1 MTKARLAAIGV
12 SLAALAFGAYRGFN
26 PEPSLAFSVL
36 EQIAYEIVLAPE
48 ALHPYRDRLGA
59 DLAVT
64 AAGRPLL
71 LLDDDVIELTG
82 RSDDAI
88 DAAKVSSGVKARHFA
103 VDQTGAVWVATDE
116 ALGRI
121 EPGGFRSVIALP
133 MQWGDARLVV
143 SDRQRTIF
151 VYGGAHGPNE
161 MRGGIVAV
169 RANGDTEFLVESPE
183 LPIVAVAATPRGLVV
198 ATAHDILYLEQHDLH
213 LVTRTNGDAK
223 IVSVA
228 YSAPSN
234 TLFYSTAGAVY
245 AMKGLAGVAI
255 AQGLGGELAYA
266 RGSLYVLDRVKA
278 ALVRLDGVDQL

>member
-12 SLAALAFGAYRGFN
+12 SLAALAFGAYRWLN

-36 EQIAYEIVLAPE
+36 EQIAYEIVLPPE
-48 ALHPYRDRLGA
+48 ALQPYIERVGA
-59 DLAVT
+59 DLAIT

-71 LLDDDVIELTG
+71 RLDDDVIELQG
-82 RSDDAI
+82 RSDKVI
-88 DAAKVSSGVKARHFA
+88 DAAKVSSGVRARHFA

-121 EPGGFRSVIALP
+121 ESGGFRSVVALP
-133 MQWGDARLVV
+133 MQWSDARLVV
-143 SDRQRTIF
+143 SDRQRTLF
-151 VYGGAHGPNE
+151 VYSGAHGPSE

-183 LPIVAVAATPRGLVV
+183 LPIVAAAATPRGLLV
-198 ATAHDILYLEQHDLH
+198 ATAHDILYVEEHDLH
-213 LVTRTNGDAK
+213 LVTRTSGDAK

-234 TLFYSTAGAVY
+234 TLFYSTGDAVY
-245 AMKGLAGVAI
+245 AMKGLAAVSI
-255 AQGLGGELAYA
+255 VQGLGGELAYA